1 MKVVIIE
8 DEPLA
13 REKLAKLVKRYDAK
27 IEITGNL
34 ERVAET
40 IEWFAQNSIPDLVF
54 ADIELLDGNIFEV
67 FKTCTITCPIIF
79 TTAYDQFLLQ
89 AFEQN
94 GIAYLLKPFDF
105 DKFSNAM
112 QKFELLKNNF
122 VSAQNEFWQEIQA
135 SLKQPKYKE
144 RFVVKLKC
152 GIQLLET
159 KNIAFI
165 QMRDEIL
172 FAFDANG
179 NKFPLNETLSN
190 LENLLNPNHFFR
202 LNRSEMVN
210 LSFIENIKPDFHDR
224 LVIYLRNLNIKLVSS
239 ISRTPELRKWL
250 ENQ

>member
-13 REKLAKLVKRYDAK
+13 RDKLHKFIKRFDEEITIAAKL
-27 IEITGNL
+27 
-34 ERVAET
+34 ERISET
-40 IEWFAQNSIPDLVF
+40 IDWFKKNPTPDLVF
-54 ADIELLDGNIFEV
+54 ADIELLDGNVFEV
-67 FKTCTITCPIIF
+67 FKQCQINCPIIF

-105 DKFSNAM
+105 NKFSQAM
-112 QKFELLKNNF
+112 WKFQKLKSSF
-122 VSAQNEFWQEIQA
+122 SVVQNEFWQEIRE
-135 SLKQPKYKE
+135 SFKKTKYKE
-144 RFVVKLKC
+144 RFTIKTRN

-172 FAFDANG
+172 FAFDADA
-179 NKFPLNETLSN
+179 NKYPLNETLSN
-190 LENLLNPNHFFR
+190 LEKLLDPSFFFR
-202 LNRSEMVN
+202 LNRSEIVN
-210 LSFIENIKPDFHDR
+210 LNFIANLKPDFHDR
-224 LVIYLRNLNIKLVSS
+224 LVVSLRNMKIKLTSS

-250 ENQ
+250 EN

>member
-13 REKLAKLVKRYDAK
+13 REKLAKYIKRSDAK
-27 IEITGNL
+27 IEIVGNL
-34 ERVAET
+34 ESVAET
-40 IEWFAQNSIPDLVF
+40 IEWFAKNPMPDLVF

-67 FKTCTITCPIIF
+67 FKTCKLTCPIIF

-105 DKFSNAM
+105 EKFEKAM
-112 QKFELLKNNF
+112 RKFELLKNNF

-135 SLKQPKYKE
+135 NFRQPKYKE
-144 RFVVKLKC
+144 RFVVKLKG

-159 KNIAFI
+159 NNIAFI

-179 NKFPLNETLSN
+179 NKYPLNETLAN
-190 LENLLNPNHFFR
+190 LEKSLNPTQFFR
-202 LNRSEMVN
+202 LNRSEIVN
-210 LSFIENIKPDFHDR
+210 LKFISNLKPDFHDR
-224 LVIYLRNLNIKLVSS
+224 LVISLRNLNIKLTSS
-239 ISRTPELRKWL
+239 ISRTPDLRKWL
-250 ENQ
+250 ES